1 MSRFTAEIDQEKA
14 TRNRLLSAAGEVF
27 AEQGFKNATIR
38 EICKK
43 AGANVAAINYHFGDK
58 KKLYAEVLRFAH
70 ACAAEK
76 HPAEQGLSADA
87 SPEERLRAFIVASI
101 RRVFDEGRP
110 AWHGK
115 LTAQEIVEPT
125 PALNYLVQHE
135 IRPRQQMLFGI
146 IQDILGGRADEATLR
161 HASQSIIG
169 QCVFYHHARPMI
181 ERVFPQQSF
190 DAKGVEE
197 RAEMIYQFSLAALR
211 GMKGKNLTTE
221 TQSTRKKTG
230 KMEPRRHTDAHR

>member
-1 MSRFTAEIDQEKA
+1 MSRAPAELDHEKA

-27 AEQGFKNATIR
+27 AEHGFKNATIR

-70 ACAAEK
+70 ACASEK
-76 HPAEQGLSADA
+76 HPADEGLPANAAPEQ
-87 SPEERLRAFIVASI
+87 RLRAFIVSSI

-115 LTAQEIVEPT
+115 LTAQEIIEPT
-125 PALNYLVQHE
+125 AALNYLVQHE
-135 IRPRQQMLFGI
+135 IRPRQQQLFAI
-146 IQDILGGRADEATLR
+146 IQDILGGKAGEATLR

-169 QCVFYHHARPMI
+169 QCIFYHHARPMI
-181 ERVFPQQSF
+181 ERIFPQQSF

-211 GMKGKNLTTE
+211 GMKSKQKVNHEGTKGTKE
-221 TQSTRKKTG
+221 RQIKIS
-230 KMEPRRHTDAHR
+230 HR